1 MNILLVLILFLGLM
15 FYYAHQYKVQ
25 QEIIQNQPARIE
37 YRYLPLSLDQWF
49 KESQYSATN
58 VMNSL
63 VSDVNGYCNPIT
75 VDSGAYVDEQ
85 TPSVTPTTQEPTF
98 QETKKPEDTV
108 SFV

>member
-1 MNILLVLILFLGLM
+1 MNILLVLILFLGLA
-15 FYYAHQYKVQ
+15 FFYAHQYKVQ
-25 QEIIQNQPARIE
+25 QEIIQQQPSRIE

-75 VDSGAYVDEQ
+75 VDGSEYIDEE
-85 TPSVTPTTQEPTF
+85 TPSVTPTEKPTF
-98 QETKKPEDTV
+98 EETKKPEDKVT
-108 SFV
+108 FV